1 MQELSSAGAIR
12 DADPV
17 TKAAHVQRLQGMAEE
32 IKAMMGAL
40 NGNKNNGT
48 GGVESGRRED
58 ENEEEDEEEQLYVN
72 IGSIMNMNKG
82 KRATMI

>member
-40 NGNKNNGT
+40 NGNKNDRDKNNV
-48 GGVESGRRED
+48 GGDRRD
-58 ENEEEDEEEQLYVN
+58 NENEEEEEQLYVN

-82 KRATMI
+82 KRTTMI

>member
-1 MQELSSAGAIR
+1 MTLSMHRNVMGESTTSMQELSSAGAIR

-40 NGNKNNGT
+40 NGNKNDRDKN
-48 GGVESGRRED
+48 SGRREND
-58 ENEEEDEEEQLYVN
+58 ENEEDLP
-72 IGSIMNMNKG
+72 
-82 KRATMI
+82 